1 MLEEAINIIEEL
13 KSSRKRFVVLHD
25 VKVLSED
32 FLSLVG
38 SSNKARKPKSP
49 KKSSKPKKKTWLL
62 VKRDQYES
70 PVCSY
75 WFPESW

>member
-13 KSSRKRFVVLHD
+13 KSSRKRFVVVHD

-49 KKSSKPKKKTWLL
+49 KKSSKPKKKT
-62 VKRDQYES
+62 
-70 PVCSY
+70 
-75 WFPESW
+75 